1 MGLQIADA
9 AALVAPGAADHLVE
23 QLKRPLGG
31 ARIAIA
37 EAEIG
42 IDHADQIEP
51 REIMALRHQLRAD
64 DDVDAA
70 FGDLVQARCA
80 WSRSR

>member
-9 AALVAPGAADHLVE
+9 AALIAPGTPDHLVE
-23 QLKRPLGG
+23 QLEGPLGG

-42 IDHADQIEP
+42 IDDADQIEP
-51 REIMALRHQLRAD
+51 REIDGPSPPTGCR
-64 DDVDAA
+64 
-70 FGDLVQARCA
+70 
-80 WSRSR
+80 